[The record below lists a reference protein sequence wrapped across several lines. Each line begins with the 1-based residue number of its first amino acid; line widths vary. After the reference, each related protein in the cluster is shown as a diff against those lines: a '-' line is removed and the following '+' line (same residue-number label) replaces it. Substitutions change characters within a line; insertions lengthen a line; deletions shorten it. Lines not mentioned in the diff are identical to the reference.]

1 MSEDSS
7 VVSLAGRFKHS
18 VTEMDGTH
26 FVENLSPHDLKS
38 LIEESGGYFCFVFP
52 QKSYLGVFLFHLNVT
67 HVFIQVYIRI
77 DKINCI
83 LGSKLHHYMHVI

>member
-26 FVENLSPHDLKS
+26 FVESLSPHVLTS
-38 LIEESGGYFCFVFP
+38 LIEESGGYFCFVFL
-52 QKSYLGVFLFHLNVT
+52 QKSYLDL
-67 HVFIQVYIRI
+67 
-77 DKINCI
+77 KKKKK
-83 LGSKLHHYMHVI
+83 SP